1 MALID
6 VGDVQSWF
14 TEDRLQLEFEDELP
28 EEVNVSLETLARLS
42 TRYDV
47 DTWVDPDTTP
57 ALVKSVI
64 SAQVAAIRYRKQ
76 YADQLATSEEGNY
89 ADWLENWAMTNLDG
103 IIDGTIPLLDI
114 VTDEELVIAQ
124 ESASASFYPTDAEI
138 DGDAAKFTMDMS
150 W

>member
-28 EEVNVSLETLARLS
+28 EETNVSNKVLAKIS
-42 TRYDV
+42 KRYDV
-47 DTWVDPDTTP
+47 TLWISVATTP

-76 YADQLATSEEGNY
+76 YADQLEEASY
-89 ADWLENWAMTNLDG
+89 ADWLDDWAMTTLDG
-103 IIDGTIPLLDI
+103 IVDGTIPLLDI
-114 VTDEELVIAQ
+114 VTDDELVIAQ
-124 ESASASFYPTDAEI
+124 ESSSASFSPTDAEI
-138 DGDAAKFTMDMS
+138 DDDAAKFTMDMS
-150 W
+150 F

>member
-1 MALID
+1 MALIE

-14 TEDRLQLEFEDELP
+14 TEDRLQLEYSDELP
-28 EEVNVSLETLARLS
+28 EETNVSNEVLAKIS
-42 TRYDV
+42 KRYDV
-47 DTWVDPDTTP
+47 TLWVSVTTTP

-76 YADQLATSEEGNY
+76 YADQLADEVNNY
-89 ADWLENWAMTNLDG
+89 ADWLDNWAMTTLDG
-103 IIDGTIPLLDI
+103 IVDGSIPLLDI